1 MEKLDQLDKELFMK
15 RLSKLYMNPAMLL
28 PLLMGKQHN
37 MFLALRLATWMLSL
51 LLALVLLL
59 V

>member
-1 MEKLDQLDKELFMK
+1 MK

-28 PLLMGKQHN
+28 PLLMGKPQN